1 MAKKPKTPVPINTVP
16 RVLPPVKASAR
27 PLTIDPLLSN
37 KKITKKGLVGFLQK
51 VTAAYAPHLYPQLL
65 ESVMRGAIRDDASM
79 VKIGFEVLGVGSKGG
94 GITINNVQSNQNTA
108 SASTYSKS
116 FDAAIRKMSEGRV
129 VDVSPEE

>member
-1 MAKKPKTPVPINTVP
+1 MAKKPKPPTPINAAP
-16 RVLPPVKASAR
+16 RVLPPVKSSAR
-27 PLTIDPLLSN
+27 ALTIDPLITN

-65 ESVMRGAIRDDASM
+65 ESVYRGAIRDDASM
-79 VKIGFEVLGVGSKGG
+79 VKIGFEVLGVGARGS

-108 SASTYSKS
+108 SVNTYSKS